1 MPRIVRFHQT
11 GPADVLKIEETEIP
25 QPGPGE
31 VVLKVDA
38 IGLNRAEVMFRSGQ
52 YMYPPKFPS
61 SLGYEA
67 AGTIAAVGPDV
78 TQWKVGQKASA
89 VPSFSL
95 QDYGTYGDYV
105 VLPVYALES
114 YPDNLSAEEA
124 TSIWMQY
131 LTAMG
136 IVEIGK
142 LQSDQWIVIT
152 AAASS
157 VGLAAIQIA
166 RSIGARAI
174 ATTRNRDKVE
184 ALKSAGAELVIDT
197 KEQDLVAV
205 VNEVTKGAGVPLVF
219 DPIAGPGVEQLAQA
233 TSGNGMVM
241 LYGALAMAPTP
252 LPLFPVVG
260 KHLTIRGYT
269 LFEIV
274 GNPERRKEAVK
285 FVYDHLK
292 NETLRPIIA
301 KVFKLDDIVE
311 AHRYMESSEQ
321 IGKIVVVP

>member
-1 MPRIVRFHQT
+1 MPRIVRFHET
-11 GPADVLKIEETEIP
+11 GAADVLKIEETEIP

-31 VVLKVDA
+31 VVLKVEA
-38 IGLNRAEVMFRSGQ
+38 IGLNRAEVMFRSGH
-52 YMYPPKFPS
+52 YIYPPKFPS
-61 SLGYEA
+61 LLGYEA
-67 AGTIAAVGPDV
+67 AGTVAAVGPDV
-78 TQWKVGQKASA
+78 THWKVGQKASA

-95 QDYGTYGDYV
+95 QDYGTYGDYI
-105 VLPVYALES
+105 VLPAYALES
-114 YPDNLSAEEA
+114 YPDNLSPEEA

-136 IVEIGK
+136 IVEVGK
-142 LQSDQWIVIT
+142 LHADQWVLIT

-166 RSIGARAI
+166 RSIGARPI

-184 ALKSAGAELVIDT
+184 ALQSAGAELVINT

-205 VNEVTKGAGVPLVF
+205 VNEVTTGTGVPLVF
-219 DPIAGPGVEQLAQA
+219 DPIAGPGVEQLAEA
-233 TSGNGMVM
+233 TGGSGTIM
-241 LYGALAMAPTP
+241 LYGALAAAPTP
-252 LPLFPVVG
+252 LPLFLLIG
-260 KHLTIRGYT
+260 KHLNLRGYS

-274 GNPERRKEAVK
+274 LKPERRKEAVQ

-292 NETLRPIIA
+292 NGTLRPIIA

>member
-1 MPRIVRFHQT
+1 MPRIVRFHET
-11 GPADVLKIEETEIP
+11 GAADVLKIEETEIP

-31 VVLKVDA
+31 VVLKVEA
-38 IGLNRAEVMFRSGQ
+38 IGLNRAEVMFRSGH
-52 YMYPPKFPS
+52 YIYPPKFPS
-61 SLGYEA
+61 LLGYEA
-67 AGTIAAVGPDV
+67 AGTVAAVGPDV
-78 TQWKVGQKASA
+78 THWKVGQKASA

-95 QDYGTYGDYV
+95 QDYGTYGDYI
-105 VLPVYALES
+105 VLPAYALES
-114 YPDNLSAEEA
+114 YPDNLSPEEA

-131 LTAMG
+131 LTAIG
-136 IVEIGK
+136 IVEVGK
-142 LQSDQWIVIT
+142 LQKDQWVLIT

-166 RSIGARAI
+166 RSIGARPI

-184 ALKSAGAELVIDT
+184 ALKSAGAELVINT
-197 KEQDLVAV
+197 KEQNLVAV
-205 VNEVTKGAGVPLVF
+205 VNEVTTGAGVPLVF
-219 DPIAGPGVEQLAQA
+219 DPIAGPGVEQLAEA
-233 TSGNGMVM
+233 TGGSGTIM
-241 LYGALAMAPTP
+241 LYGALAAAPTP
-252 LPLFPVVG
+252 LPLFLLIG
-260 KHLTIRGYT
+260 KHLNLRGYS

-274 GNPERRKEAVK
+274 LKPERRKEAVQ

-292 NETLRPIIA
+292 NGTLRPIIA